1 MALGLAAAVLVLD
14 QLTKW
19 IVLQEWARLP
29 QVFPGFRLRVAY
41 NTGIS
46 FSQLENLGSLVIV
59 LVAAVA
65 GGVVVALFLVRPQY
79 RPPLGVVLGGALG
92 NLADRLRYDGAV
104 LDFIGI
110 WRYPSFNVADVAI
123 VAGTLWLI
131 VVILRAGRS

>member
-29 QVFPGFRLRVAY
+29 HVFPGFRLRVAY

-46 FSQLENLGSLVIV
+46 FRQLENLGSLVIV